1 MYGVYTMHRTQI
13 LLDEW
18 QYERLKAAAQGEG
31 RSLSDVVR
39 EAVDGYFAGPRTGL
53 SPGLERI
60 AGIGA
65 DPEASGRDHDLLL
78 YGGENRD
85 RASRES

>member
-1 MYGVYTMHRTQI
+1 MHRTQI

-31 RSLSDVVR
+31 RSLSDMIR
-39 EAVDGYFAGPRTGL
+39 EAVDRYFEVNRAGLT
-53 SPGLERI
+53 PGLERI

-78 YGGENRD
+78 YAGETRD
-85 RASRES
+85 RNGRKG